1 MTHEEAYQAWV
12 KARKKLDE
20 AKGIRATKA
29 ALKEENKAR
38 CAFIMEALR
47 K

>member
-29 ALKEENKAR
+29 ALKAEHAAR
-38 CAFIMEALR
+38 CAFMMEAL